1 MRGLRELK
9 KLLLLLV
16 SLAFLQASG
25 REYLNDEQNKIL
37 GLEQDID
44 AINSTSLKYN
54 WIEPVV
60 ASYTYSKN
68 DQMGEFTSSK
78 YYKVSLNQPIF
89 KSGGIY
95 FAIKYADA
103 NEEFKSIATS
113 MKHQGLIKRLYE
125 LVLNLQKADF
135 QLSQVKLKIQNSD
148 IDISRKKQRF
158 LSGDDDI
165 SFLNRAMLEKN
176 RLKVSKLTIKSNRLK
191 LINSYKNLSNIA
203 YSKIKLPELKLIDKN
218 EFIRKN
224 LSLKLQKSNVK
235 QINSLKNMTISNY
248 LPTFSLFGD
257 YNYKEDEA
265 PLFRSAKSEYRSY
278 GIRVSMPL
286 LAINRSRDIEVKKLE
301 VLKEKLALKQKQ
313 KDIVSEYQN
322 ILLDNEMLVEKLST
336 LSLSIELYKSLVK
349 STRDGVKA
357 GDKTTLDLKTAKNSM
372 KSLELDYFITQVD
385 IKLNILKLFEKM
397 SDEI

>member
-1 MRGLRELK
+1 MRGLKKLK
-9 KLLLLLV
+9 KLLLLLASFV
-16 SLAFLQASG
+16 VLQADG
-25 REYLNDEQNKIL
+25 RDYLNLEQQKIL
-37 GLEQDID
+37 GLEKDID
-44 AINSTSLKYN
+44 TINSTSLKYN

-60 ASYTYSKN
+60 ASYTYSKDN
-68 DQMGEFTSSK
+68 QIGDFKTSK

-95 FAIKYADA
+95 FAIKYAKA
-103 NEEFKSIATS
+103 NKEFKSIATS
-113 MKHQGLIKRLYE
+113 MAHQGLIKRLYE

-135 QLSQVKLKIQNSD
+135 QLSQVELKIKNSD

-165 SFLNRAMLEKN
+165 SFLNRAMLERN
-176 RLKVSKLTIKSNRLK
+176 SLKISKVTIKSNRLK
-191 LINSYKNLSNIA
+191 LINSYKNLSDISYNHV
-203 YSKIKLPELKLIDKN
+203 KLPELKLIDKK
-218 EFIRKN
+218 EFIQKN

-235 QINSLKNMTISNY
+235 QVNSLKNMTISNY
-248 LPTFSLFGD
+248 LPTFSLFGN

-265 PLFRSAKSEYRSY
+265 PLFKSANSEYKSY

-301 VLKEKLALKQKQ
+301 VLKEKLSLKQKQ

-322 ILLDNEMLVEKLST
+322 ILLDNEALKQKLET
-336 LSLSIELYKSLVK
+336 LSLSIKLYKTLVK
-349 STRDGVKA
+349 NTRDGVKA
-357 GDKTTLDLKTAKNSM
+357 GDKTSQDLKTARNSK
-372 KSLELDYFITQVD
+372 KSLELDYFITEVD
-385 IKLNILKLFEKM
+385 MKLNILKLFEKM